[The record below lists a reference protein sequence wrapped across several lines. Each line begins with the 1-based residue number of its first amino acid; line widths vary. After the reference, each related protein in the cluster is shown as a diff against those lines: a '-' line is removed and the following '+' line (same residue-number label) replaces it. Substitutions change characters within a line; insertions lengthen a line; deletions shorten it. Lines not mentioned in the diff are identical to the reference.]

1 MKAHLLL
8 FCAAALLLAGCAATK
23 QTSEQRAAEQAAI
36 AKSVREQVPAAS
48 FNIIATE
55 MIPLRAPSKTLTDP
69 YFVKVSDNY
78 LESAL
83 PYFGRA
89 TNIPYG
95 GGNALD
101 FKTEI
106 TSYDWKEVKPGV
118 FDIKIV
124 ASNSEDTY
132 EYNIRLYDNGS
143 ASINVNSR
151 NREAITFLGQL
162 ETNQSAK

>member
-1 MKAHLLL
+1 MKTHLLL
-8 FCAAALLLAGCAATK
+8 FCAAALLLTGCAATR
-23 QTSEQRAAEQAAI
+23 QTSEQKATEQAAI
-36 AKSVREQVPAAS
+36 AQAVREQVPAAS
-48 FNIIATE
+48 FKIIATE

-101 FKTEI
+101 FKTEPVRQRI
-106 TSYDWKEVKPGV
+106 RDHQHQLPQSRVHHLPGTAG
-118 FDIKIV
+118 KI
-124 ASNSEDTY
+124 SGKD
-132 EYNIRLYDNGS
+132 
-143 ASINVNSR
+143 
-151 NREAITFLGQL
+151 
-162 ETNQSAK
+162 

>member
-1 MKAHLLL
+1 MKTHLLL
-8 FCAAALLLAGCAATK
+8 FCAAALLLTSCAATR
-23 QTSEQRAAEQAAI
+23 QTSEQKATEQAAI
-36 AKSVREQVPAAS
+36 AQAVREQVPAAS
-48 FNIIATE
+48 FKIIATE
-55 MIPLRAPSKTLTDP
+55 MIPLRAPSKTLTDQ
-69 YFVKVSDNY
+69 YFVKVSDNC

-101 FKTEI
+101 FKTDI

-118 FDIKIV
+118 YDIKVV

-143 ASINVNSR
+143 ATININCR
-151 NREAITFLGQL
+151 NRESITFLGQL
-162 ETNQSAK
+162 EK

>member
-1 MKAHLLL
+1 MKTHLLL
-8 FCAAALLLAGCAATK
+8 FCAAALLLTSCAATR
-23 QTSEQRAAEQAAI
+23 QTSEQKAAEQAAI
-36 AKSVREQVPAAS
+36 AQAVREQVPAAS
-48 FNIIATE
+48 FKIIATE
-55 MIPLRAPSKTLTDP
+55 MIPLRAPSKTLTDQ
-69 YFVKVSDNY
+69 YFVKVSDNC
-78 LESAL
+78 LESSL

-101 FKTEI
+101 FKTDI

-118 FDIKIV
+118 YDIKVV

-143 ASINVNSR
+143 ATININCR
-151 NREAITFLGQL
+151 NRESITFLGQL
-162 ETNQSAK
+162 EK

>member
-1 MKAHLLL
+1 MKTQLLL
-8 FCAAALLLAGCAATK
+8 FCAAALLLTGCAATR
-23 QTSEQRAAEQAAI
+23 QTSEQKATEQAAI
-36 AKSVREQVPAAS
+36 AQAVREQVPAAS
-48 FNIIATE
+48 FKIIATE

-69 YFVKVSDNY
+69 YFVKVSDNC

-101 FKTEI
+101 FKTDI

-118 FDIKIV
+118 YDIKVV

-143 ASINVNSR
+143 ATININCR
-151 NREAITFLGQL
+151 NRESITFLGQL
-162 ETNQSAK
+162 EK

>member
-1 MKAHLLL
+1 MKTHLLL
-8 FCAAALLLAGCAATK
+8 FCAAALLLTSCAATR
-23 QTSEQRAAEQAAI
+23 QTSEQKATEQAAI
-36 AKSVREQVPAAS
+36 AQAVREQVPAAS
-48 FNIIATE
+48 FKIIATE

-69 YFVKVSDNY
+69 YFVKVSDNC

-101 FKTEI
+101 FKTDI

-118 FDIKIV
+118 YDIKVV

-143 ASINVNSR
+143 ATININCR
-151 NREAITFLGQL
+151 NRESITFLGQL
-162 ETNQSAK
+162 EK

>member
-48 FNIIATE
+48 FKIVATE

-118 FDIKIV
+118 FDIKIFV
-124 ASNSEDTY
+124 FCTIAEICFFSKE
-132 EYNIRLYDNGS
+132 I
-143 ASINVNSR
+143 
-151 NREAITFLGQL
+151 ITFIYYTPFLLGHSIKVKL
-162 ETNQSAK
+162 RV

>member
-1 MKAHLLL
+1 MKAHLLF

-48 FNIIATE
+48 FKIIATE

-69 YFVKVSDNY
+69 YFVKVEDNC

-101 FKTEI
+101 FK
-106 TSYDWKEVKPGV
+106 KEVKPGV
-118 FDIKIV
+118 YDIKVV

-143 ASINVNSR
+143 ASININCR